1 VDPTGVMRL
10 VIIVPVPAWEGFV
23 KLVIAASLLLLTLIA
38 CSGTAQPTPTATAA
52 PTRTAT
58 TVPTSSPLPPSQT
71 PEAPPISEWHGIPI
85 MPGAIAG
92 EGDEEGYVFTIKAT
106 PQEVQEYYQREL
118 GKLGWRLFA
127 QENSGSSLTLS
138 FMDSTSAM
146 LNISIISN
154 EEEAL
159 VLLAN

>member
-1 VDPTGVMRL
+1 
-10 VIIVPVPAWEGFV
+10 
-23 KLVIAASLLLLTLIA
+23 
-38 CSGTAQPTPTATAA
+38 
-52 PTRTAT
+52 
-58 TVPTSSPLPPSQT
+58 
-71 PEAPPISEWHGIPI
+71 

-154 EEEAL
+154 GEEAL